1 MRDAFGA
8 VYYMKFFIVFIC
20 IFIAIL
26 AIALNYA
33 KAFRVK
39 NMIINYI
46 ESNDGWSRTLED
58 EDIEDYVKEVN
69 YYVNNVNLVSNYA
82 FSVTNGG
89 FDSGCRARGYCI
101 YRQIDN
107 DGRGVY
113 YKVVTYTQIIFPLF
127 NLHIEVPISGETKL
141 VTELHL
147 KK

>member
-8 VYYMKFFIVFIC
+8 AYYMKFFIVFIGV
-20 IFIAIL
+20 FVAIL

-46 ESNDGWSRTLED
+46 EANDGWSRTLE
-58 EDIEDYVKEVN
+58 EQDIEEYVKEVN
-69 YYVNNVNLVSNYA
+69 YYVNNLNMVSNYA
-82 FSVTNGG
+82 FRVSNGG

-101 YRQIDN
+101 YREIDN

-113 YKVVTYTQIIFPLF
+113 YKVVTFIQIEFPF
-127 NLHIEVPISGETKL
+127 FGLHLEVPISGETKL
-141 VTELHL
+141 VSQIIL
-147 KK
+147 K